1 MGVLDRLRNRV
12 VRTRKEIAAT
22 WQLHHNNAPSHT
34 ALRIREFLAKYS
46 LATLPQPS
54 YSPDLAP
61 ADFFLFLR
69 IKTALKG
76 TRFGTIEAIQ
86 TAVTKALN
94 EVPVDAFQ
102 DAYRAWKSRWQ
113 KCVDAQGEY
122 FEEF

>member
-1 MGVLDRLRNRV
+1 MVVLDRLRNRV

-22 WQLHHNNAPSHT
+22 WQLHHDNAPSHT
-34 ALRIREFLAKYS
+34 ALHVREFLAKYS

-61 ADFFLFLR
+61 ADFFLFPR

-76 TRFGTIEAIQ
+76 TRFGTTEAIQ

-94 EVPVDAFQ
+94 EAPVYAFH
-102 DAYRAWKSRWQ
+102 DAYHAWKSRWQ

>member
-1 MGVLDRLRNRV
+1 ML
-12 VRTRKEIAAT
+12 
-22 WQLHHNNAPSHT
+22 S
-34 ALRIREFLAKYS
+34 
-46 LATLPQPS
+46 QPS

-61 ADFFLFLR
+61 ADFFLFPR
-69 IKTALKG
+69 IKTTLKQ
-76 TRFGTIEAIQ
+76 TRFGTIRVIQ

-113 KCVDAQGEY
+113 KCVDAQAEY

>member
-1 MGVLDRLRNRV
+1 MGEIDRVRNRV

-22 WQLHHNNAPSHT
+22 WQLHHDNAPIHT
-34 ALRIREFLAKYS
+34 ALCVREFLPKYN
-46 LATLPQPS
+46 LATLPQTS
-54 YSPDLAP
+54 YILDLAP
-61 ADFFLFLR
+61 TDFFLFPR

-76 TRFGTIEAIQ
+76 TCFGTTEAIQ

-102 DAYRAWKSRWQ
+102 DAYRAWKSHWQ
-113 KCVDAQGEY
+113 KCVDTQGEY